1 LKDGFKKNYLKKFN
15 DKIKEEEADELA
27 EIENQEE
34 IDRKNKIMAR
44 FRLQIEKPYWS
55 DNIYL
60 ELNITNLKY
69 FYDRAKKELRDINDY
84 FGITDT
90 NEEIVTTEV
99 LPGFKKTDERIEF
112 EERCYIT
119 KLTFKDVLDF
129 LEMQKQRIRDIE
141 EVIDSHF
148 NSLKKEIL
156 RNISDKLY
164 RAMKKDQ
171 EE

>member
-1 LKDGFKKNYLKKFN
+1 
-15 DKIKEEEADELA
+15 
-27 EIENQEE
+27 
-34 IDRKNKIMAR
+34 M
-44 FRLQIEKPYWS
+44 
-55 DNIYL
+55 

-99 LPGFKKTDERIEF
+99 QPGFKKTEERIEF

-156 RNISDKLY
+156 RNVSDKLY
-164 RAMKKDQ
+164 RAMKKD
-171 EE
+171 